1 MQTWGHED
9 DYKNY
14 YLTIYYIILVLRQVK
29 ESAEDGPRDDPQESA
44 AGVIVPEQL
53 ALFYFLVHTAVQRR
67 IRPSVLIFNDSIYVV
82 L

>member
-1 MQTWGHED
+1 M
-9 DYKNY
+9 
-14 YLTIYYIILVLRQVK
+14 K
-29 ESAEDGPRDDPQESA
+29 ESAEDGPWDDPQESA